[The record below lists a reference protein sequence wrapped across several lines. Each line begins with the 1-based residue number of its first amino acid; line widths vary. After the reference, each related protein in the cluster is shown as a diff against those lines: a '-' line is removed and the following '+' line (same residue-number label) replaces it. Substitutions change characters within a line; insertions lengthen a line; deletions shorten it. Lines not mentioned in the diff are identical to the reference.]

1 MKIRRW
7 CAAMCLSIAAP
18 WCFAQAAAREA
29 PVPWACGGVS
39 SDERRALPSQ
49 VPDANL
55 ELLFVAGKRGAY
67 TAGTQW
73 RVLDRS
79 NEPVASGVANGPQC
93 LLRLPPG
100 PVRVQASLDGESR
113 TANATIKAGA
123 RGARLVFT
131 FAGGAGAEEEPSE
144 EEKAQARSP

>member
-1 MKIRRW
+1 MEIRRA
-7 CAAMCLSIAAP
+7 CAALALSIAAP
-18 WCFAQAAAREA
+18 WCLAQATPREA

-39 SDERRALPSQ
+39 SDERRALPAQ

-67 TAGTQW
+67 TAGAEW

-79 NEPVASGVANGPQC
+79 NEPVAFGVAGGPEC
-93 LLRLPPG
+93 FLRLPPG
-100 PVRVQASLDGESR
+100 PVRVQASLNGESR

-131 FAGGAGAEEEPSE
+131 FAGDAGEEIEASE
-144 EEKAQARSP
+144 EEKAQARTP

>member
-1 MKIRRW
+1 MEMRRG
-7 CAAMCLSIAAP
+7 CAALALSMATT
-18 WCFAQAAAREA
+18 WCFAQAAARDT

-39 SDERRALPSQ
+39 SDERRALPAQ

-73 RVLDRS
+73 RVLDHG